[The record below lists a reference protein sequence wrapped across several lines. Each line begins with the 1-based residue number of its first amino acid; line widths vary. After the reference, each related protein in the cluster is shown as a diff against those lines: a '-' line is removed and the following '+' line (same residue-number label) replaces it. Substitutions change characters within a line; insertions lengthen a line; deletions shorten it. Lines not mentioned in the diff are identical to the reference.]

1 MGLTAKNGHA
11 KYTVTMTIK
20 DNDDNDSS
28 IYKTGIFC
36 VVAINDPMAA
46 ELLLEAASDVT
57 RNGLPI
63 FLDHLERQ
71 RILDILD
78 YN

>member
-1 MGLTAKNGHA
+1 MELTAKNGHA

-28 IYKTGIFC
+28 IYKSGIFA
-36 VVAINDPMAA
+36 VIAINDPTAA
-46 ELLLEAASDVT
+46 KLLLEAASEMG
-57 RNGLPI
+57 RSGLQV

-78 YN
+78 YR